1 MNFFQ
6 TIRGVAT
13 GSLNESALQNVQS
26 ATGNDDISEY
36 ENDEQFMQECTADL
50 MAMMIQGMILGEI
63 GRAHV

>member
-50 MAMMIQGMILGEI
+50 MAMMIQGMIQI